1 MHGRM
6 EFLRNKQSVLY
17 MKKLCSH
24 APVKKNYLKIVYSRW
39 IAWYRILTMVRVP
52 LVTNTL
58 LFTLYSMFLTVSTVP
73 CYVS

>member
-1 MHGRM
+1 MGRM

-24 APVKKNYLKIVYSRW
+24 APVKTNYLKIVYSRW

-58 LFTLYSMFLTVSTVP
+58 LFAFNEKVGVRKCTKE
-73 CYVS
+73 